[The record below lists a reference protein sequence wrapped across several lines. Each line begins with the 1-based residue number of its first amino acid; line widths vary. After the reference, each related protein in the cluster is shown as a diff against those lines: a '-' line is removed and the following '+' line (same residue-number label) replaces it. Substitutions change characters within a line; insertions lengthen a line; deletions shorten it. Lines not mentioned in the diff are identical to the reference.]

1 MEEASRA
8 GASMMYRKDK
18 LLQVVYLD
26 IFSEFVKIKLSDKKT
41 KNVILSF

>member
-1 MEEASRA
+1 
-8 GASMMYRKDK
+8 MMYRKDK